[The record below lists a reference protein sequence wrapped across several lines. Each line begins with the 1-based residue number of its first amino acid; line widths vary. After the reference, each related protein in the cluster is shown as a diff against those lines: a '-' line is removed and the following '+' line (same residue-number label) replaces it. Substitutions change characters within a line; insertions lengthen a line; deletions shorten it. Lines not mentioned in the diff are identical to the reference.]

1 MNKRW
6 FSLIIAFLFLAGFA
20 GAALALE
27 PFPIKGYVTDR
38 AGLMSEGERQQLG
51 RELWKYDQD
60 TGNQILVVTVPT
72 LEDRETVEFT
82 EALFELNKPGQ
93 KGKDNGIILFVA
105 KAERKIRIEV
115 GYGLE
120 SAVPDGKAGTIIRD
134 AISPRFKAGDFGG
147 GIRAGAAALIGAISP
162 GYTLADQ
169 PAPVRSRPER
179 DRSFPA
185 ALVVGLII
193 FAFVSMAG
201 NRGNQVRQGRLR
213 RGYSEPW
220 YWGGGGFG
228 GGSGS
233 GWGGGS
239 GGGGGFS
246 GGGGSFGGG
255 GASGDW

>member
-6 FSLIIAFLFLAGFA
+6 FIPIIALLLLALCS

-27 PFPIKGYVTDR
+27 PFAIREYVTDR
-38 AGLMSEGERQQLG
+38 AGMLSDTERQGLAT
-51 RELWKYDQD
+51 ELWKYDQA
-60 TGNQILVVTVPT
+60 TGNQILVVTVPS

-82 EALFELNKPGQ
+82 EALFELNQPGQ

-105 KAERKIRIEV
+105 QAERKIRIEV

-120 SAVPDGKAGTIIRD
+120 SVVPDGRAGTIIRD
-134 AISPRFKAGDFGG
+134 EISPRFKAGDFGG
-147 GIRAGAAALIGAISP
+147 GISAGAISIIRAITP
-162 GYTLADQ
+162 DYSFSESV
-169 PAPVRSRPER
+169 PAPRRTK

-185 ALVVGLII
+185 AFIVAMVLFGVVSI
-193 FAFVSMAG
+193 FG
-201 NRGNQVRQGRLR
+201 NRGRSQTYRRYR

-220 YWGGGGFG
+220 YWGGGGSG
-228 GGSGS
+228 GGWS
-233 GWGGGS
+233 GGGS